1 MGQVGITFIRGEVTG
16 RRSKKLAVDFMIDS
30 GAQYTV
36 LPYDVWTAI
45 GLKPKR
51 RDRFVLADG
60 TAVERDI
67 SECHISLPQGEG
79 HTPVVLGEH
88 DDSALL
94 GAVTLKKLGLIL
106 NPFTRTL
113 HHARLLMM

>member
-1 MGQVGITFIRGEVTG
+1 VDSIRTMKENGYVGITFIRGEVTG
-16 RRSKKLAVDFMIDS
+16 NSKKLPVEFMIDS
-30 GAQYTV
+30 GTQYTV
-36 LPYDVWTAI
+36 LPYEVWTAL

-60 TAVERDI
+60 TPVERDV

-79 HTPVVLGEH
+79 HTPVVLGER

-94 GAVTLKKLGLIL
+94 GVVTLEELGFVL
-106 NPFTRTL
+106 NPFTR
-113 HHARLLMM
+113 